1 MRSGLF
7 VFLGGLG
14 ALARD
19 LSSYIIHPAEPQS
32 AAEGRRTIIINYELI
47 GRNAARL

>member
-19 LSSYIIHPAEPQS
+19 LSSYIIHPAEPQGEE
-32 AAEGRRTIIINYELI
+32 ATIIN
-47 GRNAARL
+47 